1 MTHTQATR
9 LLDLVRSGKGAD
21 LPDDVISEALY
32 MTGDGP
38 LLTELPN
45 PQMEAF
51 IQAMR
56 EAGQL

>member
-9 LLDLVRSGKGAD
+9 LLDLVRAGKGAD
-21 LPDDVISEALY
+21 LPDEVICEALY

-45 PQMEAF
+45 LQMEAF

>member
-38 LLTELPN
+38 ILTELPN
-45 PQMEAF
+45 PEMEAF